1 MCHLAPYHI
10 PLNDTYYCSHL
21 NYDAAGVVFVSVGG
35 ICCVIAVLMAA
46 CPQHAMSDEA
56 ERAREYLIFLCVAA
70 AFFLALAPFG
80 FIVAILMACGWVAFV
95 VFCLVAFA
103 VESLQIVI
111 CEAKAQRRGGTMP
124 RIDEEQVSP

>member
-1 MCHLAPYHI
+1 
-10 PLNDTYYCSHL
+10 
-21 NYDAAGVVFVSVGG
+21 
-35 ICCVIAVLMAA
+35 VIAVLMAA